1 MLLRLGAALAS
12 GGVITRERPV
22 SSGGVITRE
31 RPLASGGPL
40 PSAAAIAQAAA
51 ADAAAAPVAGRRA
64 KRRARR
70 QPQGERRGECLEGGA
85 LPLDA
90 EGAQKLQHL
99 DAISLWLDDALEEV

>member
-1 MLLRLGAALAS
+1 MLLRLGAALA
-12 GGVITRERPV
+12 
-22 SSGGVITRE
+22 SGGVITRE

-40 PSAAAIAQAAA
+40 PSAAAIAQAATA
-51 ADAAAAPVAGRRA
+51 AAATVGGAAPVAGRRA

-70 QPQGERRGECLEGGA
+70 QPQGERRGGCLEGRA
-85 LPLDA
+85 LPLGA

>member
-1 MLLRLGAALAS
+1 MLLRLGAALA
-12 GGVITRERPV
+12 
-22 SSGGVITRE
+22 SGGVITRE

-40 PSAAAIAQAAA
+40 PSAATIAQAAAAAAAAA

-70 QPQGERRGECLEGGA
+70 QPQGERRGGCLEGGA
-85 LPLDA
+85 LPLGA

>member
-1 MLLRLGAALAS
+1 MLLRLGAALA
-12 GGVITRERPV
+12 
-22 SSGGVITRE
+22 SGGVITRE

-40 PSAAAIAQAAA
+40 PSAAAIAQAAAADAAA